1 VSKTTEKIEI
11 EIDGNFEEYKI
22 IKVYEFTSDR
32 KMMSVL
38 VKNLADN
45 KFFLFTK
52 GADDILVPLAS
63 NSQKKA
69 EI

>member
-1 VSKTTEKIEI
+1 MSKTTEKIEI
-11 EIDGNFEEYKI
+11 EIDGNFEEYQI
-22 IKVYEFTSDR
+22 IKVYEYTSDR
-32 KMMSVL
+32 KMRSVL

-45 KFFLFTK
+45 KLFLFTK